1 LIVIFADVAN
11 DPLSVT
17 VTVSTYELLVSKFKV
32 LSDLDKPVQ
41 QVTELVNEITPVV
54 ELMVKRPAELPPV
67 KE

>member
-17 VTVSTYELLVSKFKV
+17 VTVSTYELLDSKFKV

-41 QVTELVNEITPVV
+41 HVTELVNEITPVV

-67 KE
+67 RE

>member
-17 VTVSTYELLVSKFKV
+17 VTVRTYELLDSKFKV

-67 KE
+67 RE

>member
-1 LIVIFADVAN
+1 VEVAN

-17 VTVSTYELLVSKFKV
+17 VTMSTYELFDSKFKV

-41 QVTELVNEITPVV
+41 QVTALVNDITPV
-54 ELMVKRPAELPPV
+54 EGLMVKRPAEFPPV